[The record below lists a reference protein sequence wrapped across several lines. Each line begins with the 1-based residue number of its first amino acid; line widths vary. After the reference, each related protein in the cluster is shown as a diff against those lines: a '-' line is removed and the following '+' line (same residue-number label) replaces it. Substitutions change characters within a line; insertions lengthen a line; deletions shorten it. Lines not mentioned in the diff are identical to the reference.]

1 MTEEKNVHRLKYGEK
16 DITLIGTAHVSRKSA
31 DLVKEIIE
39 EEKPDT
45 VCVELC
51 ESRYQALTQKQKW
64 QDTDLIKVIKE
75 KKALFLLANFMLASI
90 QKRIGQKLGIKPG
103 QEMLSAIESA
113 DRVNS
118 HIHLADRDI
127 RTTLS
132 RAWRTMRFW
141 GKFKLMMQFVAS
153 LGGID
158 EISEEDVEEL
168 KNRDV
173 METLLSEIG
182 ETQPQLKEI
191 LIDERDRYLAGKIRT
206 APGKKIVAV
215 VGAGHVPGIKEIW
228 KQNINMDL
236 LEEMPQKGRMTT
248 ILKWGLPIAVIC
260 LITAGFSLEGENVG
274 IDMVKYWFLANA
286 IFAAIGAAIAF
297 AHPLT
302 ILTAAVA
309 SPITSLNPM
318 LAAGWFAGLTEVFIG
333 KPKVKDFESLP
344 DDIFSI
350 KGYWR
355 NKITRILM
363 VVVFTN
369 IGSSLAAIIVTISFI
384 KRILT

>member
-39 EEKPDT
+39 EEKPNT

-51 ESRYQALTQKQKW
+51 DSRYQALTQKQKW

-90 QKRIGQKLGIKPG
+90 QKKIGQKLGIKPG

-113 DRVNS
+113 ERVNS

-215 VGAGHVPGIKEIW
+215 VGAGHVPGIKETW
-228 KQNINMDL
+228 KQDINMDI
-236 LEEMPQKGRMTT
+236 LEEMPPKGKLFAV
-248 ILKWGLPIAVIC
+248 LKWGIPAMIVC
-260 LITAGFSLEGENVG
+260 LIGAGFFMAGESAG
-274 IDMVKYWFLANA
+274 THMIKYWVVANA
-286 IFAAIGAAIAF
+286 LLAALGATLAL

-302 ILTAAVA
+302 IVSAAVA

-318 LAAGWFAGLTEVFIG
+318 IAAGWVAGLVEIFLG
-333 KPKVKDFESLP
+333 KPKVRDFESLQE
-344 DDIFSI
+344 DITSA
-350 KGYWR
+350 KGFWR

-369 IGSSLAAIIVTISFI
+369 LGSSIGAFVAIPFMI
-384 KRILT
+384 KVFT